1 MAITAIAKLLK
12 MAKSLNSNTAKK
24 LANILKYS
32 KKLSQDLRSKNAP
45 QVNKVKITNIA
56 VATSVTGVSLAYKNN
71 NKEPVVKAIKN

>member
-32 KKLSQDLRSKNAP
+32 KNLSHDFCSNKAP
-45 QVNKVKITNIA
+45 QLKS
-56 VATSVTGVSLAYKNN
+56 VAKTKQEETASKTRLSLAYKNN